1 MKNTSN
7 IEGVSISWR
16 DPNIVHCDPVYGK
29 WSEYC
34 PGSPYLKARDLL
46 ISKKVIRICA
56 VTLIECNYA
65 ADVEYYIT
73 LLRLIFLD
81 VLKII
86 LK

>member
-16 DPNIVHCDPVYGK
+16 DPNIVHCDPDYGK

-56 VTLIECNYA
+56 VTLYESVYVYA
-65 ADVEYYIT
+65 VC
-73 LLRLIFLD
+73 
-81 VLKII
+81 
-86 LK
+86 